1 MLALALAL
9 MLVLAL
15 ALMLVLALTLAH
27 TPVLTLVPN
36 RALVP
41 NLTPHTASR
50 RALHLLIAIWL

>member
-1 MLALALAL
+1 MLALALTLTHTLTL
-9 MLVLAL
+9 MLA
-15 ALMLVLALTLAH
+15 LALTLAH